1 MAQGRRNPPETD
13 ALRGKLRKSL
23 NAVKDLVKVIKPIGL
38 TDRAQRYLF
47 RVAYGKLVMMYYDE
61 YDPAVPS
68 TTKQITTN
76 KSGVLKLLNCFDL
89 YCDTPCSFKF
99 GDDKFIESTP
109 AKLDGLFYMQRIGNI
124 KGQKLLKKFSHK
136 DLIDNVLYN
145 KFFTDIKS
153 TTHQTTVTKTKKLE
167 KIKQLMTKMSK
178 SGKRKK
184 IDEKDLVCLIGFYLC
199 CVLFFGD
206 INANGVNV
214 KYLSIIK
221 TYETMLKVS
230 WPDLIHENL
239 FEEIHDNI
247 DCLANV
253 KACVQYLLILFAEHA
268 PEGSI
273 LKVPNHEEDIPRVGR
288 WDLYQISDYIFI
300 TDMTQFSVSVSW
312 FMFFKFMVISI

>member
-1 MAQGRRNPPETD
+1 MCT
-13 ALRGKLRKSL
+13 GKLRQSL
-23 NAVKDLVKVIKPIGL
+23 NVVKDLVKVIKPIRL
-38 TDRAQRYLF
+38 IDRAQRYLL

-76 KSGVLKLLNCFDL
+76 KSGVLKILNCFDMD
-89 YCDTPCSFKF
+89 CETPCFFKF

-109 AKLDGLFYMQRIGNI
+109 AKLASLFYMQRIGSR
-124 KGQKLLKKFSHK
+124 KCQKLLKNFSHK
-136 DLIDNVLYN
+136 HLIDNVFYN

-153 TTHQTTVTKTKKLE
+153 TTHQTTVTKTKILE
-167 KIKQLMTKMSK
+167 KIKQLMTKRSK

-214 KYLSIIK
+214 KYLSIVE
-221 TYETMLKVS
+221 TYETVLKVS
-230 WPDLIHENL
+230 WPDLIHEHL

-247 DCLANV
+247 NCLANV
-253 KACVQYLLILFAEHA
+253 KACVQYLLILFAEYA

-273 LKVPNHEEDIPRVGR
+273 PKVANHEEDIPRVGR
-288 WDLYQISDYIFI
+288 WDLYQISYYISI
-300 TDMTQFSVSVSW
+300 TDMTQFLVSVSW
-312 FMFFKFMVISI
+312 FMFCQFMVISI